1 MDTIQV
7 DARREIVLVLDN
19 MRFRRAA
26 LHRLLDDWAA
36 RTGLELEQADPQ
48 TRCVDDAQ
56 SPSAK
61 MVVLSLGSLSVSDND
76 SGRWISYCRGSM
88 PETPLVIISDLQQ
101 PSESVNALRHGARAY
116 IPTSIEPSIA
126 LEALSFILA
135 GGSFFPPT
143 ALLSHYGHGDGQ
155 RASDSSPRRKRD
167 ETRLTPRQES
177 VLALLSSGMS
187 NKLIARH
194 LNLRESTVKVH
205 LRQIMKRLGAAN
217 RTEAALLGYA
227 IDLSELNGRDSATS
241 C

>member
-1 MDTIQV
+1 MDIIQV
-7 DARREIVLVLDN
+7 DARREIVLVLDS

-36 RTGLELEQADPQ
+36 RAGLELEQADPQ

-56 SPSAK
+56 GTPAR
-61 MVVLSLGSLSVSDND
+61 MVILSLGGLSVADND
-76 SGRWISYCRGSM
+76 SVRWIAYCRGAM

-101 PSESVNALRHGARAY
+101 PAESVNALRHGVRAY
-116 IPTSIEPSIA
+116 IPTCIEPSIA

-143 ALLSHYGHGDGQ
+143 ALLSHYGHGNGQ
-155 RASDSSPRRKRD
+155 RTGDSSPRRKKE

-194 LNLRESTVKVH
+194 LNLRESTIKVH

-217 RTEAALLGYA
+217 RTEAALPGYA
-227 IDLSELNGRDSATS
+227 VDLSELNGRDPATS